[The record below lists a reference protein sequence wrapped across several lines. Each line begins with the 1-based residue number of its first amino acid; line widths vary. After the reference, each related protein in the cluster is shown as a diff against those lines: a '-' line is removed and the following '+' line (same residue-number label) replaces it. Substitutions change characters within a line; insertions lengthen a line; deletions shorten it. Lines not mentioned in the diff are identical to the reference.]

1 MSRIPFVSLA
11 RSLPARVDDWVNP
24 IVVKELRQAVRGETA
39 AAMLS
44 FFLFVETATLGF
56 ALLRTQLL
64 SEASG
69 GALGEGTRA
78 FSILLGVLLGTAF
91 LFVPV
96 ATWFRMTS
104 ERNDHNLDLLFVTT
118 LTPGEIASGKLLA
131 GGFLTAWL
139 FSASLP
145 FLTFTYFLRGVDF
158 FTVLVLLTIGYL
170 GVLAATQVALL
181 AATIPGTKVF
191 RSLVALLALW
201 GVVTIATLTI
211 AGSVALISSG
221 AMVLFVSQ
229 DARIAATVMLATF
242 ASLFAVARVLTT
254 ACLTPQ
260 VANRARPVRIT
271 FTIIWVVALGGS
283 YVLAI
288 LASDAEVF
296 AVGLWGTYAI
306 LALTLL
312 ASASERDRLGPRVL
326 RDVPAGGRRLLA
338 FPFFSGAA
346 SGFTWSLLVAA
357 VTTLA
362 GVVAVPFLGALATR
376 GSDDV
381 ETALVAGPGVL
392 AYMLFYALA
401 GRFLR
406 ERLLSSRVSE
416 GHTWVVSMLLAVL
429 ASVLPVLVGILGLS
443 VHEQDQSLFPWIAL
457 NPFSVLNATHRPVY
471 LVVGAVLA
479 AVAVLPRIPWLLR
492 RVEEF
497 HKPGEAA

>member
-11 RSLPARVDDWVNP
+11 RALPARVDDWVNP
-24 IVVKELRQAVRGETA
+24 IVVKELRQAVRGRTA

-56 ALLRTQLL
+56 ALLRSQLL

-104 ERNDHNLDLLFVTT
+104 ERNDQNLDLLFVTT

-131 GGFLTAWL
+131 GGFLTLWL

-158 FTVLVLLTIGYL
+158 FTVLVLLSIGYL

-181 AATIPGTKVF
+181 AATVPGTKVF
-191 RSLVALLALW
+191 RALVALLALW

-211 AGSVALISSG
+211 ASSIALLSSG
-221 AMVLFVSQ
+221 AMVLFVSR
-229 DARIAATVMLATF
+229 DARIAAVVMLATF
-242 ASLFAVARVLTT
+242 TSLFAVARVLTT

-260 VANRARPVRIT
+260 VANRARPVRLT
-271 FTIIWVVALGGS
+271 FSVIWVLALGGS
-283 YVLAI
+283 YALAL
-288 LASDAEVF
+288 LASDGEVF

-312 ASASERDRLGPRVL
+312 AAASERDRLGPRVL
-326 RDVPAGGRRLLA
+326 REVPAGARRLLA

-346 SGFTWSLLVAA
+346 SGLSWSVLVAA
-357 VTTLA
+357 LTTLFGTFA
-362 GVVAVPFLGALATR
+362 RAYLPTR
-376 GSDDV
+376 GTDDV
-381 ETALVAGPGVL
+381 ERALVAGPGVL
-392 AYMLFYALA
+392 AYILCYALT

-406 ERLLSSRVSE
+406 ERFLGNRVSE
-416 GHTWVVSMLLAVL
+416 GHTWVISLLLAVA
-429 ASVLPVLVGILGLS
+429 ASVLPVLVGVFGLS
-443 VHEQDQSLFPWIAL
+443 AHEQPRSLFPWLVL
-457 NPFSVLNATHRPVY
+457 NPFSVLDAQHAPVY
-471 LVVGAVLA
+471 VTIGATLA
-479 AVAVLPRIPWLLR
+479 LLSVFPKIR
-492 RVEEF
+492 WFLAKVREF
-497 HKPGEAA
+497 RKPGDAA

>member
-1 MSRIPFVSLA
+1 VSRIPFVSLA

-24 IVVKELRQAVRGETA
+24 IVVKELRQAVRGKTA

-104 ERNDHNLDLLFVTT
+104 ERNDQNLDLLFVTT

-271 FTIIWVVALGGS
+271 FTIIWVVALGLVRPRDPRLGRRG
-283 YVLAI
+283 LRR
-288 LASDAEVF
+288 
-296 AVGLWGTYAI
+296 GLWGTYAI
-306 LALTLL
+306 LALTALL

-429 ASVLPVLVGILGLS
+429 ASVVPVLVGILGLS